1 MNQQMQISFDELIS
15 MMMSR
20 MDGLAANQENMKSRY
35 NILGRVLY
43 KKGILT
49 DEDIL
54 DSIREEHRILKE
66 LGMIEAIPG
75 DEELQPLADSI
86 LQWIRGDVEDIK
98 KTIREYEEKIK
109 TAQQERQSKIDIA
122 SSADL
127 DMLNKMGGKGQEKSG
142 GKFIL

>member
-1 MNQQMQISFDELIS
+1 MNQQMQISLDELIS

-49 DEDIL
+49 EEDIL

-66 LGMIEAIPG
+66 LGMIEEIPG

-109 TAQQERQSKIDIA
+109 AAQQERQSKIDIA

-127 DMLNKMGGKGQEKSG
+127 EMLNKIGGKGQEKSG
-142 GKFIL
+142 GNFIL

>member
-98 KTIREYEEKIK
+98 KTIKEYEEKINA
-109 TAQQERQSKIDIA
+109 AQQERQSKIDIA

-127 DMLNKMGGKGQEKSG
+127 EMLNKMGGKGQEKSG

>member
-1 MNQQMQISFDELIS
+1 MNQQMQISLDELIS

-49 DEDIL
+49 EEDIL

-66 LGMIEAIPG
+66 LGMIEEIPG

-109 TAQQERQSKIDIA
+109 AAQQERQSKIDIA

-127 DMLNKMGGKGQEKSG
+127 EMLNKIGGKGQEKSG

>member
-43 KKGILT
+43 KKGIIT
-49 DEDIL
+49 EEDIL

-66 LGMIEAIPG
+66 LGMIEEIPG

>member
-1 MNQQMQISFDELIS
+1 MNQQMQISLDELIS

-49 DEDIL
+49 EEDIL

-66 LGMIEAIPG
+66 LGMIEQIPG

-109 TAQQERQSKIDIA
+109 AAQQERQSKIDIA

-127 DMLNKMGGKGQEKSG
+127 EMLNKIGGKGQEKSG

>member
-1 MNQQMQISFDELIS
+1 MNQQMQISLDELIS

-49 DEDIL
+49 EEDIL

-66 LGMIEAIPG
+66 LGMIEEIPG

-98 KTIREYEEKIK
+98 KTIKEYEEKIK
-109 TAQQERQSKIDIA
+109 AAQQERQSKIDIA

-127 DMLNKMGGKGQEKSG
+127 EMLNKIGGKGQEKSG

>member
-1 MNQQMQISFDELIS
+1 MNQQMQISLDELIS

-43 KKGILT
+43 KKGIFT
-49 DEDIL
+49 EEDIL

-66 LGMIEAIPG
+66 LGMIEEIPG

-109 TAQQERQSKIDIA
+109 AAQQERQSKIDIA

-127 DMLNKMGGKGQEKSG
+127 EMLNKMGGKGQEKSG

>member
-15 MMMSR
+15 MLMSR
-20 MDGLAANQENMKSRY
+20 MEGLAANQENMKSRY

-54 DSIREEHRILKE
+54 DSVREEHRILKE
-66 LGMIEAIPG
+66 LGMIEEIP
-75 DEELQPLADSI
+75 DDKDLKPLADSI
-86 LQWIRGDVEDIK
+86 LQWIKGDVEDIK
-98 KTIREYEEKIK
+98 KTIQEYEEKIK
-109 TAQQERQSKIDIA
+109 AAQQARQSKIDVA

-127 DMLNKMGGKGQEKSG
+127 EMLERMSGKGQ
-142 GKFIL
+142 GKGKGKLIL

>member
-1 MNQQMQISFDELIS
+1 MNQQMQISLDELIS

-49 DEDIL
+49 EEDIL

-66 LGMIEAIPG
+66 LGMIEEIPG

-98 KTIREYEEKIK
+98 KTIKEYEEKIK
-109 TAQQERQSKIDIA
+109 AAQQERQSKIDIA

-127 DMLNKMGGKGQEKSG
+127 EMLNKMGGKGQEKSG

>member
-1 MNQQMQISFDELIS
+1 MNQQMQISLDELIS

-49 DEDIL
+49 EEDIL

-66 LGMIEAIPG
+66 LGMIEEIPG

-98 KTIREYEEKIK
+98 KTIKEYEQKIK
-109 TAQQERQSKIDIA
+109 AAQQERQSKIDIA

-127 DMLNKMGGKGQEKSG
+127 EMLNKIGGKGQEKSG

>member
-1 MNQQMQISFDELIS
+1 MNQQMQISLDELIS

-49 DEDIL
+49 EEDIL

-66 LGMIEAIPG
+66 LGMIEEIPG

-98 KTIREYEEKIK
+98 KTIKEYEQKIK
-109 TAQQERQSKIDIA
+109 AAQQERQSKIDIA

-127 DMLNKMGGKGQEKSG
+127 EMLNKMGGKGQEKSG